1 MSSITF
7 KESVETQPEVAVE
20 RAAHRESL
28 PRSFWGARTER
39 KTSRVIIVGTNE
51 RGYTL
56 FSTLVHHPELKKTVI
71 GFVNTWPGQAW
82 SHEAEVPVLGELS
95 NFEQVL
101 TQHQIDEVIFVVPRK
116 MIEQVEPAVLLCQII
131 GIRFSFAADL
141 FSHTIGRRSVG
152 NLQGWHVV
160 QYDPTDH
167 PKIPLLIKRVVDILI
182 ASAALTLLAPL
193 FILIAA
199 AVKMTSPGP
208 VFFHQKRSGLNGRRF
223 RMLKFRTMN
232 EDAEAVRALLSAYNE
247 MSGPVFKMKEDP
259 RVTPVGR
266 ILRKYSLDELPQI
279 FNVLVGEMSVVG
291 PRPPLPSEVLE
302 YGHWQRRR
310 LSMRPG
316 LTCLWQV
323 SGPNRNE
330 IPFQDWVAMDLEYID
345 EWSLWLDVII
355 LVKTIPAVIQGTGR

>member
-1 MSSITF
+1 MNTIG
-7 KESVETQPEVAVE
+7 
-20 RAAHRESL
+20 RAAHQESL
-28 PRSFWGARTER
+28 PRSFWGARTAR
-39 KTSRVIIVGTNE
+39 KISRVVIAGTNN

-56 FSTLVHHPELKKTVI
+56 FNTLVRHPELKKAVI

-82 SHEAEVPVLGELS
+82 SHEVEVPVLGDLL
-95 NFEQVL
+95 NFEQIL

-141 FSHTIGRRSVG
+141 FAHTIGRRTVG
-152 NLQGWHVV
+152 NLQDWHLV

-167 PKIPLLIKRVVDILI
+167 PKIPLLIKRAVDILI
-182 ASAALTLLAPL
+182 ASTALLLLAPL
-193 FILIAA
+193 FFCIAA

-208 VFFHQKRSGLNGRRF
+208 VFFSQERSGLNGRRF
-223 RMLKFRTMN
+223 RMLKFRTMIDN
-232 EDAEAVRALLSAYNE
+232 AEAVRAQLVAYNE
-247 MSGPVFKMKEDP
+247 MSGPVFKIRSDP
-259 RVTPVGR
+259 RVTPVGQ

-302 YGHWQRRR
+302 YGPWQRRR

-330 IPFQDWVAMDLEYID
+330 ILFHDWVAMDLKYID

-355 LVKTIPAVIQGTGR
+355 LMKTIPAVIQGTGR

>member
-1 MSSITF
+1 MS
-7 KESVETQPEVAVE
+7 ESSVW
-20 RAAHRESL
+20 RAAPLETL
-28 PRSFWGARTER
+28 PRSFWGDRT
-39 KTSRVIIVGTNE
+39 KWQTSRVLIVGTNE

-56 FSTLVHHPELKKTVI
+56 FNTLMSHSELKKTVI

-82 SHEAEVPVLGELS
+82 THEAEVPVLGDLLS
-95 NFEQVL
+95 FEQIL
-101 TQHQIDEVIFVVPRK
+101 TQHQVDEVIFVVPRK
-116 MIEQVEPAVLLCQII
+116 MIEQVEPAVLLCQIM

-141 FSHTIGRRSVG
+141 FCHSIGRRSVA

-167 PKIPLLIKRVVDILI
+167 PKLHLLVKRAVDIFF
-182 ASAALTLLAPL
+182 ACSV
-193 FILIAA
+193 FILLVPLVCCIAV
-199 AVKMTSPGP
+199 AVKMTSAGP
-208 VFFHQKRSGLNGRRF
+208 LFFSQERSGLNGRRF
-223 RMLKFRTMN
+223 RMLKFRTMVN
-232 EDAEAVRALLSAYNE
+232 AAEAVRARLVPYNE
-247 MSGPVFKMKEDP
+247 MSGPVFKMKNDP

-266 ILRKYSLDELPQI
+266 LLRKYSLDELPQI

-323 SGPNRNE
+323 SGPNRNA
-330 IPFQDWVAMDLEYID
+330 IPFQEWVAMDLEYID
-345 EWSLWLDVII
+345 KWSLWLDVII
-355 LVKTIPAVIQGTGR
+355 LMKTIPAVIQGTGR